1 MVSKRLRASSM
12 RIRQAWKRFD
22 QFTWS
27 QIDKKVFYPGTVC
40 LLLVVLAGMIFPTQ
54 FEAALTTSLD
64 WIMSHFKWLYILCVM
79 AIVGLFLWLLFS
91 PHGNVRLGGKN
102 AKPSLKTSTW
112 CTLSLT
118 GTIAVGICFYG
129 VSGPV
134 NLFMN
139 PPAFLGVEAGT
150 REAIIPTLKYCF
162 LHYGLPPYFIIVT
175 AAMAIA
181 LVYYNG
187 KRELVGNAA
196 LYPLLGKRSDGWM
209 GTLVNIIMVV
219 SLIVCGTNMGL
230 AVIQLNSGIGT
241 VSGMT
246 EIPKFE
252 TFIIIVYT
260 VATVIFATSGVHA
273 LMGRLSNFNAICCGI
288 ILLFVLAVSNANQLL
303 TLLFTAVG
311 QYVVDFIP
319 MVSFGDPIHQTGWQN
334 TWSMFYYS
342 WNIVPGLMQA
352 FFYVSIAYGRTLRQF
367 VLVNCILPCVVVF
380 TWYVVF
386 GGSAMLSIVEG
397 GNIYEVMQQLGD
409 GIATFAFL
417 DTLPLASIMKWF
429 FIIVAMIA
437 FITFADSIAF
447 SFPMLFMKET
457 AEDASM
463 TKTPK
468 LMNAAVGIFMGVL
481 TWVLLF
487 VGGYSALN
495 AVITVVAFP
504 AVIVTLLMVI
514 SAFKLLLNREKYDMT
529 YREEMGITDED
540 GDILAAAA
548 QTSNRS

>member
-1 MVSKRLRASSM
+1 MIKRTSI
-12 RIRQAWKRFD
+12 RIKAAWEKFEHL
-22 QFTWS
+22 TWS
-27 QIDKKVFYPGTVC
+27 QIDKKVFYPGVTC
-40 LLLVVLAGMIFPTQ
+40 LILVVLAGALFPVQ
-54 FEAALTTSLD
+54 FEAALQNSLQ
-64 WIMSHFKWLYILCVM
+64 WIMNHFKWLYVLCVM
-79 AIVGLFLWLLFS
+79 LIVAFFLWLLFGS
-91 PHGNVRLGGKN
+91 IGNVRLGGKN
-102 AKPSLKTSTW
+102 AKPSLSLTTW

-139 PPAFLGVEAGT
+139 PPEFLGVQGGT

-162 LHYGLPPYFIIVT
+162 LHYGLPPYFIILT

-187 KRELVGNAA
+187 KRDLVGHAA
-196 LYPLLGKRSDGWM
+196 LYPLLGKRSEGII

-241 VSGMT
+241 VAGMT

-252 TFIIIVYT
+252 TGIIVIYT
-260 VATVIFATSGVHA
+260 VATVIFATSGVHK
-273 LMGRLSNFNAICCGI
+273 LMGRLSNINAACYAT
-288 ILLFVLAVSNANQLL
+288 ILIFVLAVGNYNKILN
-303 TLLFTAVG
+303 LLFTATG
-311 QYVVDFIP
+311 EYVVDFIP
-319 MVSFGDPIHQTGWQN
+319 MVSFGDPIYDTGWQN

-380 TWYVVF
+380 TWYAAF
-386 GGSAMLSIVEG
+386 GGGAMLGIVEG
-397 GNIYEVMQQLGD
+397 SNLYEVMQQMGD

-429 FIIVAMIA
+429 FIIVAMIT
-437 FITFADSIAF
+437 FITFSDSIAY
-447 SFPMLFMKET
+447 SFPMLFMKDT

-468 LMNAAVGIFMGVL
+468 LLNASVGLFMGVL

-487 VGGYSALN
+487 VGGYDALN
-495 AVITVVAFP
+495 AVIIVVAFP
-504 AVIVTLLMVI
+504 AVIVTILMVI
-514 SAFKLLLNREKYDMT
+514 SAIKMLLNREKYDVT
-529 YREEMGITDED
+529 YQNELEEERNAA
-540 GDILAAAA
+540 LAAAGKVSTPQA
-548 QTSNRS
+548 GESQ